1 MSLPRYV
8 HVYVLSTVYGDTQAD
23 PTNRPTSSGAIRI
36 LQEYLFDVPQ
46 YGIISP
52 PLSDRIGAERARA
65 MNKVIDEFYKK
76 LDNEEGFE
84 TDTITLKDGKESLK
98 AQMIYNYIIGE

>member
-1 MSLPRYV
+1 
-8 HVYVLSTVYGDTQAD
+8 
-23 PTNRPTSSGAIRI
+23 
-36 LQEYLFDVPQ
+36 
-46 YGIISP
+46 
-52 PLSDRIGAERARA
+52 